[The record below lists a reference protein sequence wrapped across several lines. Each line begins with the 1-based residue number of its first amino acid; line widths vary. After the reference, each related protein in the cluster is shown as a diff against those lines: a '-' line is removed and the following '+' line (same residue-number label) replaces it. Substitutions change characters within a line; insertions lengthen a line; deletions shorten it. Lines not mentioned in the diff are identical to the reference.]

1 MSRFHRPTYKM
12 VAIDDVD
19 FELIKEYREAARH
32 KGNVTVIMAIDEFQR
47 INIHEFK
54 IDVVAINL
62 TMVWTNDKSQ
72 ISAAVLKTATIDVDS
87 NEDEFLAALL
97 AKQLVEFMESSSDS
111 IEDVMAANFLE
122 V

>member
-1 MSRFHRPTYKM
+1 
-12 VAIDDVD
+12 
-19 FELIKEYREAARH
+19 
-32 KGNVTVIMAIDEFQR
+32 
-47 INIHEFK
+47 
-54 IDVVAINL
+54 
-62 TMVWTNDKSQ
+62 
-72 ISAAVLKTATIDVDS
+72 VLKTATIDVDS